1 MYYEGFTDLTSGDT
15 NCIINSAVFSI
26 YTDVDGDI
34 KITPFYTSSGSTD
47 YPNDVV
53 WADTIVTALES
64 YVGITDVVVDLV
76 SNRVSITSGCEKIK
90 KDCILQ
96 SINPLQDT
104 VITVKLNIDYQI
116 SCVSCN
122 P

>member
-1 MYYEGFTDLTSGDT
+1 
-15 NCIINSAVFSI
+15 
-26 YTDVDGDI
+26 VDGDI